1 MRTTHRRSALALLT
15 ATALLVPAACGG
27 GGDGGGGGGGDAA
40 AGCPIGALEGAD
52 GPVEVTIWHGF
63 TSISG
68 KILDDQVKAF
78 NESQDQVRVVAQ
90 NQGQF
95 DELQSKV
102 EQAAVDDE
110 LPGLAVLEDTKTQW
124 AADSGLF
131 APAQACIDEDPE
143 IGEMFDDLLP
153 IVRASYEV
161 DDTLY
166 PASFSV
172 FTALVFYNQAHFEDA
187 GLDPAVPPATFDDIE
202 EMAEAIKAA
211 KPDVTPLAFLAAPW
225 QFEWLMSG
233 AGVPIVDNDNGRSGL
248 ATESLLENDTAIELL
263 TRLRAMREEGLA
275 DIIPFSPGQADHL
288 LAMAQQQSSMVI
300 ESSAG
305 ATTVAGVIEGT
316 IDAQQLKDDLGID
329 LPPGSENLKLDL
341 RIEAGPIPGVT
352 EAGKGQVGGGV
363 WYIPATNSPEVQAG
377 AWEFI
382 RFLNQPENQAVWAG
396 RGSNTPAF
404 ASTAD
409 EPELQE
415 AWESSLGGRWQ
426 RLAFEVL
433 EDGVDP
439 DFPGPVIG
447 PYTEMRAAIRKALDE
462 VLLDG
467 RDPAEA
473 LAEADATMAD
483 ELELYRQD
491 VGG

>member
-1 MRTTHRRSALALLT
+1 
-15 ATALLVPAACGG
+15 
-27 GGDGGGGGGGDAA
+27 
-40 AGCPIGALEGAD
+40 
-52 GPVEVTIWHGF
+52 
-63 TSISG
+63 
-68 KILDDQVKAF
+68 
-78 NESQDQVRVVAQ
+78 
-90 NQGQF
+90 
-95 DELQSKV
+95 
-102 EQAAVDDE
+102 
-110 LPGLAVLEDTKTQW
+110 
-124 AADSGLF
+124 
-131 APAQACIDEDPE
+131 
-143 IGEMFDDLLP
+143 
-153 IVRASYEV
+153 
-161 DDTLY
+161 
-166 PASFSV
+166 
-172 FTALVFYNQAHFEDA
+172 
-187 GLDPAVPPATFDDIE
+187 
-202 EMAEAIKAA
+202 
-211 KPDVTPLAFLAAPW
+211 
-225 QFEWLMSG
+225 
-233 AGVPIVDNDNGRSGL
+233 
-248 ATESLLENDTAIELL
+248 
-263 TRLRAMREEGLA
+263 
-275 DIIPFSPGQADHL
+275 
-288 LAMAQQQSSMVI
+288 MAQQQSSMVI

-329 LPPGSENLKLDL
+329 LPAGSENLKLDL

-467 RDPAEA
+467 RDPGEA
-473 LAEADATMAD
+473 LAEADATMVD

>member
-1 MRTTHRRSALALLT
+1 MHPTVRRRTLALL
-15 ATALLVPAACGG
+15 ASAALLVPAACGG
-27 GGDGGGGGGGDAA
+27 GGDGGGGGDAS
-40 AGCPIGALEGAD
+40 GCPIGALDDVD
-52 GPVEVTIWHGF
+52 GTVEVTIWHGF

-68 KILDDQVKAF
+68 KILEDQVKAF
-78 NESQDQVRVVAQ
+78 NQSQDKVKVVAQ
-90 NQGQF
+90 NQGAF

-102 EQAAVDDE
+102 EQSAVDDA
-110 LPGLAVLEDTKTQW
+110 LPGIAVLEDTKTQW

-161 DDTLY
+161 DDVLY

-187 GLDPAVPPATFDDIE
+187 GLDPEVPPTNLDDIE
-202 EMAEAIKAA
+202 VMAQAIKEA
-211 KPDVTPLAFLAAPW
+211 KPSVTPLVFLAAPW
-225 QFEWLMSG
+225 QFEWLLSG
-233 AGVPIVDNDNGRSGL
+233 AGQPIVDNDNGRSGL
-248 ATESLLENDTAIELL
+248 ATESLLENERSIELL
-263 TRLRAMREEGLA
+263 TRLRAMREAGLA

-341 RIEAGPIPGVT
+341 RIAAGPIPGIE

-363 WYIPATNSPEVQAG
+363 WYIPATNSAAVQAG

-382 RFLNQPENQAVWAG
+382 SFLNQPENQAVWAG

-404 ASTAD
+404 ASTA
-409 EPELQE
+409 EVESLQE
-415 AWESSLGGRWQ
+415 AWESSLGGQWQ

-447 PYTEMRAAIRKALDE
+447 PYTEMRAAIRKALDQA
-462 VLLDG
+462 LLDG

-473 LAEADATMAD
+473 LAAADATMSR